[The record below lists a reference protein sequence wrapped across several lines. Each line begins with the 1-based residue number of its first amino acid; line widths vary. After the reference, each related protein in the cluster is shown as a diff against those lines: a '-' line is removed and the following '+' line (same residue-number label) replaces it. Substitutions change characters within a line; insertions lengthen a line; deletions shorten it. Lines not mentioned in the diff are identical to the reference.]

1 MALSKTRVRPASA
14 TRIYY
19 PGISFMPAS
28 GGRVVVISTETNTA
42 NLRPGTIVARIDG
55 RPARSVL
62 EEKAAEAWSLR
73 NPYPISFSSPQR
85 ARLFAYRL
93 PLASPE
99 RNRTHTLT
107 YRNDDSEQ
115 EVRVGC
121 DLEVRGWP
129 HAYNLPENLVREGR
143 SFSYTRLPSGAGYI
157 HLRSVGSDTAG
168 SLRQVMAA
176 LNTAKGWIIDLRGN
190 GGGGYDTDLLAEL
203 KSIPPPVVTLID
215 AGTISAGETLARDLA
230 QIARAHL
237 MGSTTAGASS
247 AKREWRF
254 PSGIASVT
262 LSTRSR
268 WRGDGQPIEFN
279 GIFPDEMIEAVPEE
293 VARGQNSEILR
304 AEEHLKRALK

>member
-1 MALSKTRVRPASA
+1 
-14 TRIYY
+14 
-19 PGISFMPAS
+19 
-28 GGRVVVISTETNTA
+28 
-42 NLRPGTIVARIDG
+42 
-55 RPARSVL
+55 
-62 EEKAAEAWSLR
+62 
-73 NPYPISFSSPQR
+73 
-85 ARLFAYRL
+85 
-93 PLASPE
+93 
-99 RNRTHTLT
+99 
-107 YRNDDSEQ
+107 
-115 EVRVGC
+115 
-121 DLEVRGWP
+121 
-129 HAYNLPENLVREGR
+129 
-143 SFSYTRLPSGAGYI
+143 
-157 HLRSVGSDTAG
+157 
-168 SLRQVMAA
+168 MAA